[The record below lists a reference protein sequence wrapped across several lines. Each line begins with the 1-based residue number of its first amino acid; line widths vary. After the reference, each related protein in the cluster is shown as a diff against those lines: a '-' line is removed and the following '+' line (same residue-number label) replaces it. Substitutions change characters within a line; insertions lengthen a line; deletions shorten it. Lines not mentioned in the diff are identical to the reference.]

1 MYLHFD
7 FSCND
12 AAMNI
17 GMHIYFR
24 IILFFD
30 HTLQDIYK
38 LNAIPIKTP
47 MTFSKEQQKS
57 NFKICTEKKKN
68 KTLNNQDN
76 FEEEQSQRNHAPLF

>member
-57 NFKICTEKKKN
+57 NFKICTEKKKKQN
-68 KTLNNQDN
+68 S
-76 FEEEQSQRNHAPLF
+76 E